1 MLQRILLQPRSGMF
15 FCDYGEADFSELSP
29 LINKT
34 SLHQLPD
41 NRKTNIHPS

>member
-1 MLQRILLQPRSGMF
+1 MLRMILLQPGSGMF

-41 NRKTNIHPS
+41 YRKTNIHPN